1 MELELGQ
8 RDLAEQL
15 TVIKKL
21 GQTPCTLRPWE
32 GGLGGIQTGKHASW
46 GAMEG
51 KTALT

>member
-8 RDLAEQL
+8 RDLAEQP
-15 TVIKKL
+15 TVIKK
-21 GQTPCTLRPWE
+21 PCTLRPRE